1 MQRFLDSIEVST
13 SFFVSFGAPGLLI
26 VAFLEFFLLP
36 VPPDLVLV
44 PLSVSN
50 PEFAL
55 LYAVV
60 ATVGS
65 VSAGLVGYTI
75 GKKGG
80 RRALDS
86 RFAGKRVNRVER
98 YFERSGFVTIAVG
111 AFAPIPEGYELLSI
125 GAGVFDLDL
134 RSYLVAS
141 ILGRGGRYTLEALL
155 AVALGEAAR
164 SFTEVEIYSIV
175 GVVTVVVLVAY
186 FTRSRWWRS
195 DFSVSLP
202 R

>member
-1 MQRFLDSIEVST
+1 MYGVLDSIEVST
-13 SFFVSFGAPGLLI
+13 SFFVSLGAPGLLG

-44 PLSVSN
+44 PLSVST
-50 PEFAL
+50 PEFAF

-60 ATVGS
+60 TTVGS

-86 RFAGKRVNRVER
+86 RFAGKRVHQIEQ

-125 GAGVFDLDL
+125 GSGVFDLDL
-134 RSYLVAS
+134 RSYLLAS
-141 ILGRGGRYTLEALL
+141 VLGRGGRYVLEALL
-155 AVALGEAAR
+155 AVTLGDAAR
-164 SFTEVEIYSIV
+164 SLTEVEIYSII
-175 GVVTVVVLVAY
+175 GVITVVVLLAY
-186 FTRSRWWRS
+186 FTRRRWMP
-195 DFSVSLP
+195 DLSVGP
-202 R
+202 PQ